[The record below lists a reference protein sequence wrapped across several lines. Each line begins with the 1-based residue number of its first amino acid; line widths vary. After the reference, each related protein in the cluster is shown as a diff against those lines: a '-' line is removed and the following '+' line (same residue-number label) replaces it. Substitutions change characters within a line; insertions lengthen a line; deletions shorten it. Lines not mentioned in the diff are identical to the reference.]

1 MLPLPSPYT
10 PTIESA
16 LYKQQPSDFV
26 VNEQL
31 TIAFSETGEHLWLN
45 LQKTGLNTNFVA
57 KLLAQWAHIP
67 IKDVGFSGL
76 KDRHAVTTQ
85 WFSLRLPQKQ
95 APQLDFANFVADK
108 LAASEHIQVLEQ
120 HWHHKKLGRGSH
132 QANQFII
139 TLQEVIGNRAD
150 IGHQLALIQ
159 TQGVPNYFGEQRFGH
174 AANNLT
180 AAIELFEHQTLN
192 GKKIHRKYDQDK
204 ISLYLSAARS
214 EIFNA
219 ILAKRV
225 TVGNWQT
232 PKLGD
237 VMNLAG
243 SNSIF
248 VPDHIDDTLLQRLAA
263 GDIHL
268 TGAMWGEGNLKSF
281 GDIAALERQ
290 VIADNPAYQ
299 QLAAGLIA
307 FGLKQQRRPLR
318 LLAKQLAWHWQD
330 EHTLVLDFILPRGSF
345 ATTLLASLI
354 APTTLP
360 QYPQ

>member
-1 MLPLPSPYT
+1 MSKLPSPYVAS
-10 PTIESA
+10 IESA

-31 TIAFSETGEHLWLN
+31 TIEFSETGEHLWLN
-45 LQKTGLNTNFVA
+45 LQKIGLNTNFVA

-76 KDRHAVTTQ
+76 KDRHAITTQ

-95 APQLDFANFVADK
+95 APQLEFADFVVDK

-139 TLQEVIGNRAD
+139 TLQEVIGNRTD

-219 ILAKRV
+219 VVAKRIA
-225 TVGNWQT
+225 
-232 PKLGD
+232 LGIWD
-237 VMNLAG
+237 KPMAGEVMNLAG

-248 VPDHIDDTLLQRLAA
+248 VADSIDETLLSRLQS

-268 TGAMWGEGNLKSF
+268 TAPLWGAGELKST
-281 GDIAALERQ
+281 GKVQQLERDVVQ
-290 VIADNPAYQ
+290 DHPLYQ
-299 QLAAGLIA
+299 QLGDGLIQ
-307 FGLKQQRRPLR
+307 FGLKQQRRPIRMLPSNFN
-318 LLAKQLAWHWQD
+318 WCWQD
-330 EHTLVLDFILPRGSF
+330 DKTLILTFDLPTGSF
-345 ATTLLASLI
+345 ATTLINTLVANPIAS
-354 APTTLP
+354 ALP
-360 QYPQ
+360 